1 MNGMTVGQGTRG
13 GNPGNRHVEANPMG
27 VRACQQAGWNRTIVP
42 MSQPSSEDYAQDAE
56 SEPVA
61 EVKLTP
67 EQMAR
72 ARRAQVILYTVM
84 VILVLSPFV
93 AKWVLKL

>member
-1 MNGMTVGQGTRG
+1 
-13 GNPGNRHVEANPMG
+13 
-27 VRACQQAGWNRTIVP
+27 
-42 MSQPSSEDYAQDAE
+42 MSQPSSEDYIQEEEAG
-56 SEPVA
+56 PVA

-84 VILVLSPFV
+84 VILIVSPFV
-93 AKWVLKL
+93 AKWVFKL